1 MGKMFP
7 KKIDQEFVNQLLLKV
22 EGEQLEFKQQISSQE
37 KIAKTLSAMS
47 NSAGGLI
54 LIGVSDQ
61 RKLIGIDPDEEHY
74 MIEGAN
80 QDFCS
85 PKADLELQVV
95 TIKPESLYEEE
106 KYILLVIVYPS
117 KDRTIYVKQRDGTLR
132 AYRRVGEENLIA

>member
-1 MGKMFP
+1 MFP

-85 PKADLELQVV
+85 PKADLELLVV
-95 TIKPESLYEEE
+95 TINPESIYEEE
-106 KYILLVIVYPS
+106 KYILLVIVHPS
-117 KDRTIYVKQRDGTLR
+117 KVGTIYVKQRDGTLR

>member
-1 MGKMFP
+1 MFP

-61 RKLIGIDPDEEHY
+61 LTDW
-74 MIEGAN
+74 N
-80 QDFCS
+80 
-85 PKADLELQVV
+85 
-95 TIKPESLYEEE
+95 
-106 KYILLVIVYPS
+106 
-117 KDRTIYVKQRDGTLR
+117 
-132 AYRRVGEENLIA
+132 